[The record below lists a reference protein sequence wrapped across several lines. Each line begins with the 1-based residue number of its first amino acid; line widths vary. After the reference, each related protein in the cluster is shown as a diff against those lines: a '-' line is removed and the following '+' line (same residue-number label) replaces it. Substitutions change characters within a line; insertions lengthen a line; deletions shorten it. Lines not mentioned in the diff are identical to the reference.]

1 MYTISAMP
9 PKKSSN
15 LRRRPE
21 TPNLNVA
28 QLQAKVQT
36 QDEPLTADPN
46 SPPETPTTSPP
57 FSRKTSLK
65 PRRQPDFHDYFQP
78 LDSDPNIRPVGDG
91 HQFSYR
97 PSLGPEQ
104 LSPRSS
110 SSSGMDDDDSSN
122 KDSSSEDD
130 DESASPSIRSMGN
143 ATGPAVSSPIDDSD
157 VDLDNDTDSSSD
169 SDTSESD
176 SDAESEKSG
185 AADEVEASHITVTT
199 TATVAHDFTLEDVD
213 PMDSDCDGL
222 DVLQPTEIESN
233 RSRSRSRSRHR
244 KEHKTM
250 VKDFRNLNCSNETSE
265 TEQGADPEGT
275 PDEEAIF
282 LKHRERLKR
291 IRRMSMGSSFGKRT
305 HSELSDSEDDGEG
318 LDANEVGSSA
328 RRMRRKMHRTSL
340 LFHDPPP
347 PPARIEELEEPDS
360 SEDELVAHEDLAR
373 ELPYWAIE
381 IMEMDSS

>member
-1 MYTISAMP
+1 MA
-9 PKKSSN
+9 
-15 LRRRPE
+15 
-21 TPNLNVA
+21 
-28 QLQAKVQT
+28 
-36 QDEPLTADPN
+36 
-46 SPPETPTTSPP
+46 
-57 FSRKTSLK
+57 
-65 PRRQPDFHDYFQP
+65 
-78 LDSDPNIRPVGDG
+78 
-91 HQFSYR
+91 
-97 PSLGPEQ
+97 
-104 LSPRSS
+104 
-110 SSSGMDDDDSSN
+110 DDSSDE
-122 KDSSSEDD
+122 DSSSEDD
-130 DESASPSIRSMGN
+130 EESASPSIRSIGN
-143 ATGPAVSSPIDDSD
+143 ATGPAVSSPIVDSD
-157 VDLDNDTDSSSD
+157 VDIDNDTDSSSD

-176 SDAESEKSG
+176 SDSESEKSG
-185 AADEVEASHITVTT
+185 PTDEVEISHITVTT
-199 TATVAHDFTLEDVD
+199 TETVAHNFTLEDVD
-213 PMDSDCDGL
+213 PMDSDCEGL

-250 VKDFRNLNCSNETSE
+250 VKDFRNLNCSNETSD
-265 TEQGADPEGT
+265 TEQGADPEGV

-360 SEDELVAHEDLAR
+360 SEDELVAHEHLAR

-381 IMEMDSS
+381 IMEMDSSSG

>member
-9 PKKSSN
+9 PKKSNN
-15 LRRRPE
+15 LRRRPA
-21 TPNLNVA
+21 TPNLDVT
-28 QLQAKVQT
+28 QLQAQVQT
-36 QDEPLTADPN
+36 QEEPLTADPN

-57 FSRKTSLK
+57 FSRKISLK

-110 SSSGMDDDDSSN
+110 SSSGMVEDSSDE
-122 KDSSSEDD
+122 DSSSEDD
-130 DESASPSIRSMGN
+130 EESASPSIRSMGN

-157 VDLDNDTDSSSD
+157 VELEDTDSSSD
-169 SDTSESD
+169 SDPSDSNSDSESE
-176 SDAESEKSG
+176 ESV
-185 AADEVEASHITVTT
+185 AADQVETSHD
-199 TATVAHDFTLEDVD
+199 TVAATEIVACNFTLEDVD
-213 PMDSDCDGL
+213 PMDSDCEGL

-233 RSRSRSRSRHR
+233 RSRSRSRHR

-250 VKDFRNLNCSNETSE
+250 VKDFRNLNCSNETSD
-265 TEQGADPEGT
+265 TEQAADPEGV

-305 HSELSDSEDDGEG
+305 HSELSDSDDDGEG

-360 SEDELVAHEDLAR
+360 SEDELVAHEHLAR

-381 IMEMDSS
+381 IMEVDSSSS

>member
-1 MYTISAMP
+1 MP
-9 PKKSSN
+9 RKSI
-15 LRRRPE
+15 RRRPA

-28 QLQAKVQT
+28 QLQAQVQAQNQT
-36 QDEPLTADPN
+36 LTADPN

-57 FSRKTSLK
+57 FSRKISLK
-65 PRRQPDFHDYFQP
+65 PRRQPDFHENYFQP
-78 LDSDPNIRPVGDG
+78 LASDPNIKPVGDG
-91 HQFSYR
+91 HQFSYQ
-97 PSLGPEQ
+97 PSMGPEQ

-110 SSSGMDDDDSSN
+110 SSSDMVDDSDDE
-122 KDSSSEDD
+122 DSSSEDD
-130 DESASPSIRSMGN
+130 DESGSPSVRSIGN

-157 VDLDNDTDSSSD
+157 IELDDDDDDTDTSSD

-176 SDAESEKSG
+176 SGSSSDRSG
-185 AADEVEASHITVTT
+185 ATDEAETSHITVTS
-199 TATVAHDFTLEDVD
+199 TATATCNFTLEDVD

-233 RSRSRSRSRHR
+233 RSRSRSRHR
-244 KEHKTM
+244 KAHKTM
-250 VKDFRNLNCSNETSE
+250 VKDFGNLTCSNETSDN
-265 TEQGADPEGT
+265 EQDDQEV
-275 PDEEAIF
+275 EF
-282 LKHRERLKR
+282 LNRRQQLKKF
-291 IRRMSMGSSFGKRT
+291 RRMSMGSSFGKRT

-347 PPARIEELEEPDS
+347 ARIEELEEPDS
-360 SEDELVAHEDLAR
+360 SEDELVTHQHLAR

-381 IMEMDSS
+381 IMEMGSSSS

>member
-1 MYTISAMP
+1 MP
-9 PKKSSN
+9 LRKTS
-15 LRRRPE
+15 LRRRPA

-28 QLQAKVQT
+28 QIQAQVQD
-36 QDEPLTADPN
+36 QNEPLAADPN
-46 SPPETPTTSPP
+46 SPPETPTTSP
-57 FSRKTSLK
+57 FLRKSSLK

-78 LDSDPNIRPVGDG
+78 LDSDPNIKPVGDG

-110 SSSGMDDDDSSN
+110 SSSEILDNNSSDE
-122 KDSSSEDD
+122 DSSSEDD
-130 DESASPSIRSMGN
+130 DQSASPSIRSIGN
-143 ATGPAVSSPIDDSD
+143 ATGPAVSSPINDSD
-157 VDLDNDTDSSSD
+157 MGDDTDSSND

-176 SDAESEKSG
+176 SSSESGRSG
-185 AADEVEASHITVTT
+185 AADKAETSHITATSMA
-199 TATVAHDFTLEDVD
+199 TATCNFTLEDVD

-233 RSRSRSRSRHR
+233 RSRSRSRNR
-244 KEHKTM
+244 KDHKTM
-250 VKDFRNLNCSNETSE
+250 VKDFRNLNCSNEASDN
-265 TEQGADPEGT
+265 EQGADVEGEV
-275 PDEEAIF
+275 DAEVLF
-282 LKHRERLKR
+282 YQRREQIKKL
-291 IRRMSMGSSFGKRT
+291 RRMSMGSSFGKRT

-328 RRMRRKMHRTSL
+328 RRMKRKMHRTSL
-340 LFHDPPP
+340 LFHDPPH
-347 PPARIEELEEPDS
+347 ARIEELDEPDS
-360 SEDELVAHEDLAR
+360 SEEEELVAQQHLAR

>member
-1 MYTISAMP
+1 MP
-9 PKKSSN
+9 PRKTS
-15 LRRRPE
+15 LRRRPA

-28 QLQAKVQT
+28 QLQTQVQE
-36 QDEPLTADPN
+36 QNEALTADPN

-57 FSRKTSLK
+57 FLRKISLK

-78 LDSDPNIRPVGDG
+78 LDSDPNIKPVGDG

-110 SSSGMDDDDSSN
+110 SSSDMLDEDSS
-122 KDSSSEDD
+122 DDESTSEDED
-130 DESASPSIRSMGN
+130 QSASPSIRSMGN

-157 VDLDNDTDSSSD
+157 VDLGNDTDSSSG
-169 SDTSESD
+169 SDTASESD
-176 SDAESEKSG
+176 SDSESDRSG
-185 AADEVEASHITVTT
+185 ATDEAETSHITVTSM
-199 TATVAHDFTLEDVD
+199 ATVTCNFTLEDVD

-233 RSRSRSRSRHR
+233 RSRSRSRHR

-250 VKDFRNLNCSNETSE
+250 VKDFRNLQCSNETSDN
-265 TEQGADPEGT
+265 EQGADAEGEV
-275 PDEEAIF
+275 DAEMQF
-282 LKHRERLKR
+282 LKRREQIKKL
-291 IRRMSMGSSFGKRT
+291 RRMSMGSSFGKRT

-347 PPARIEELEEPDS
+347 ARIEELEEPDS
-360 SEDELVAHEDLAR
+360 SEEDDLVAHQHVAR
-373 ELPYWAIE
+373 ELPYWDIE

>member
-1 MYTISAMP
+1 MA
-9 PKKSSN
+9 
-15 LRRRPE
+15 
-21 TPNLNVA
+21 
-28 QLQAKVQT
+28 
-36 QDEPLTADPN
+36 
-46 SPPETPTTSPP
+46 
-57 FSRKTSLK
+57 
-65 PRRQPDFHDYFQP
+65 
-78 LDSDPNIRPVGDG
+78 
-91 HQFSYR
+91 
-97 PSLGPEQ
+97 
-104 LSPRSS
+104 
-110 SSSGMDDDDSSN
+110 DDDSS
-122 KDSSSEDD
+122 DEDSSSSEDE

-176 SDAESEKSG
+176 SDAESEKSE
-185 AADEVEASHITVTT
+185 ATDEVMASHITIET
-199 TATVAHDFTLEDVD
+199 TATVAHNFTLEDVD

-265 TEQGADPEGT
+265 TEPGADPEGV

-347 PPARIEELEEPDS
+347 ARIEELEEPDS
-360 SEDELVAHEDLAR
+360 SEDEFVARHEHLAR

>member
-1 MYTISAMP
+1 MP
-9 PKKSSN
+9 PKKSNN
-15 LRRRPE
+15 LRRPA
-21 TPNLNVA
+21 TPSLNVD
-28 QLQAKVQT
+28 QLQDQVQT

-57 FSRKTSLK
+57 FSRKISLK

-110 SSSGMDDDDSSN
+110 SSSGMAEDSSDE
-122 KDSSSEDD
+122 DSSSEDD
-130 DESASPSIRSMGN
+130 ENSASPSIRSIGN

-157 VDLDNDTDSSSD
+157 LDLDDEINSSNDSGTSD
-169 SDTSESD
+169 SD
-176 SDAESEKSG
+176 SDAGSEKSDTI
-185 AADEVEASHITVTT
+185 DEVETSHITVTT
-199 TATVAHDFTLEDVD
+199 TATVVHNFTLEDVD
-213 PMDSDCDGL
+213 PMDSDCEGL

-250 VKDFRNLNCSNETSE
+250 VNDFRNLNCSNETSD
-265 TEQGADPEGT
+265 TEQGADPEAV

-291 IRRMSMGSSFGKRT
+291 FRRMSMGSSFGKRT

-360 SEDELVAHEDLAR
+360 SEDELVAHEHLAR

-381 IMEMDSS
+381 IMEMDSSSR

>member
-1 MYTISAMP
+1 MSTTSAMP
-9 PKKSSN
+9 PKKSNN

-21 TPNLNVA
+21 TPILNVA
-28 QLQAKVQT
+28 QLQAQVQT

-110 SSSGMDDDDSSN
+110 SSSGMADDDSS
-122 KDSSSEDD
+122 DEDSSSSEDE

-176 SDAESEKSG
+176 SDAESEKSE
-185 AADEVEASHITVTT
+185 ATDEVMASHITIET
-199 TATVAHDFTLEDVD
+199 TATVAHNFTLEDVD

-265 TEQGADPEGT
+265 TEPGADPEGV

-340 LFHDPPP
+340 LFHDP
-347 PPARIEELEEPDS
+347 L
-360 SEDELVAHEDLAR
+360 LR
-373 ELPYWAIE
+373 ESKNSRNLTRVRMSLWRGMSI
-381 IMEMDSS
+381 